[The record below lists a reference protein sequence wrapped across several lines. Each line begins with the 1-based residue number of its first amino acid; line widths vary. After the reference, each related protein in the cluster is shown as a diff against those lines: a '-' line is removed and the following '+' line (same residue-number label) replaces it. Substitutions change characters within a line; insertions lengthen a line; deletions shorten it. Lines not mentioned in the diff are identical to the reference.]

1 MQLNLIDN
9 EDISEMEDISRCINN
24 ILSIPSGSIPLARG
38 LGVSWTNLSK
48 VPPDLENDIATE
60 IIEKV
65 EKYEPRV
72 SVAQVTLEYDESGTV
87 SANIVLRKGDRYG
100 QFKRDR

>member
-1 MQLNLIDN
+1 MQLNLIGN

-38 LGVSWTNLSK
+38 FGVRWTNLSK